1 MTNIFINADDFGLKP
16 SVNKAIIE
24 LLDKGLIN
32 STTLMANMPGFSEA
46 VELAHQHN
54 LLDKIG
60 IHLVLTE
67 GTPLTEEIKSLSFL
81 FNGEDRYRKIRYR
94 LILFSRRYRK
104 LIYNEFAAQIEM
116 LQKNNI
122 PITHIDTHHHIHEVF
137 TITKIILELRKKY
150 NIPSIRILN
159 NLEKST
165 KIYKRLY
172 RHFINYY
179 IKSKKANYSDLFG
192 NRSDFIEILNNR
204 PSTITKRSIEVM
216 VHPDYNDEGEII
228 DKVGSNKFDFS
239 FLESQKINA
248 AV

>member
-1 MTNIFINADDFGLKP
+1 MTFINADDFGLNA
-16 SVNKAIIE
+16 SVNKAIVE
-24 LLDKGLIN
+24 LLGKCLIN
-32 STTLMANMPGFSEA
+32 STTLMANMEGFSEA
-46 VELAHQHN
+46 VELDHQHN
-54 LLDKIG
+54 LEDRSG
-60 IHLVLTE
+60 IHLVLTD
-67 GTPLTEEIKSLSFL
+67 GTPLTEEIKSVSFL
-81 FNGEDRYRKIRYR
+81 FNGKDEYRKFRYR
-94 LILFSRRYRK
+94 LVLFGKRYRK

-159 NLEKST
+159 NLENST
-165 KIYKRLY
+165 KIYKRIY

-204 PSTITKRSIEVM
+204 PSTIRKKSIEVM
-216 VHPDYNDEGEII
+216 VHPDYNYEGEII

-239 FLESQKINA
+239 FLESQKVNA